1 MPVNVFGCLPHRHK
15 YAKYV
20 TPRQHHNTKVSEVS
34 RVIQHIKIQ
43 INSII
48 SILRPN
54 PSTSNTLRLVYQF
67 ISHRVRT
74 LKKLTNQ
81 PAGKKTK
88 KHTLFTYALGKIK
101 LFRVKESVYVQKL
114 VKYSTRSESHPRTH
128 TRHPARTIPRYVLH
142 MRR

>member
-1 MPVNVFGCLPHRHK
+1 MYGHARVILPVPVNVFGCLPHRHK

-48 SILRPN
+48 SILRPS
-54 PSTSNTLRLVYQF
+54 PSTSNTL
-67 ISHRVRT
+67 
-74 LKKLTNQ
+74 KKLMNQ
-81 PAGKKTK
+81 LAGKKTK

-101 LFRVKESVYVQKL
+101 LFRVKESVYFQKL
-114 VKYSTRSESHPRTH
+114 VKYSTRSESHPHTH